1 MRECKY
7 RKFISVTLPH
17 IVKFTNK
24 FKMKRIVTI
33 LLLAVTFS
41 GNLFAWGT
49 TGHRVI
55 AQIAEQN
62 LTKKAK
68 KQVNKALEGYPM
80 AYWADW
86 ADNIKS
92 DETDKW
98 VHTHKWHFVNFSANL
113 SKQQLIEEAEN
124 VKQDNVYSE
133 IPKLSETI
141 KNKTSTVE
149 EKRFA
154 LYFLIHLVGDL
165 HQPMHIGR
173 EEDLGGNK
181 INVSWFNAPTN
192 IHSVWDS
199 KLIDH
204 EKYSYTE
211 YAQILNILT
220 KEQKKSLQKGSLED
234 WLFETYEIAN
244 EIYATIEKGDKLS
257 FKYPYKYKNTVE
269 LQLQRAGL
277 RLAALLNEIFK

>member
-1 MRECKY
+1 
-7 RKFISVTLPH
+7 
-17 IVKFTNK
+17 
-24 FKMKRIVTI
+24 MKRTI
-33 LLLAVTFS
+33 IALLFAITFS
-41 GNLFAWGT
+41 YNLFAWGT

-55 AQIAEQN
+55 AEIAELN
-62 LTKKAK
+62 LSKKAK
-68 KQVNKALEGYPM
+68 KQVNKILEDYPM
-80 AYWADW
+80 AYWANW

-98 VHTHKWHFVNFSANL
+98 KHTHKWHFVNFSADL
-113 SKQQLIEEAEN
+113 SKEQFLEEAKNIKQEN
-124 VKQDNVYSE
+124 AYSE
-133 IPKLSETI
+133 IPKLKETI
-141 KNKTSTVE
+141 KNKTLTLE

-165 HQPMHIGR
+165 HQPMHVGR
-173 EEDLGGNK
+173 EADLGGNK
-181 INVSWFNAPTN
+181 INVFWFNTPTN

-204 EKYSYTE
+204 ENYSYTE
-211 YAQILNILT
+211 YTKILNILS
-220 KEQKKSLQKGSLED
+220 KEQKKNLQRGSLED

-244 EIYATIEKGDKLS
+244 EIYATVEKGDKLS
-257 FKYPYKYKNTVE
+257 FQYPYKYKSTVE

>member
-1 MRECKY
+1 
-7 RKFISVTLPH
+7 
-17 IVKFTNK
+17 
-24 FKMKRIVTI
+24 MKRAVVV
-33 LLLAVTFS
+33 LLIAVAFS
-41 GNLFAWGT
+41 CNLFAWGT

-68 KQVNKALEGYPM
+68 KQVNCALEGYPM
-80 AYWADW
+80 AYWANW
-86 ADNIKS
+86 ADNIRSEK
-92 DETDKW
+92 TDKW
-98 VHTHKWHFVNFSANL
+98 NHTHKWHFVNLPANL
-113 SKQQLIEEAEN
+113 SKQQFLEVAKNIE
-124 VKQDNVYSE
+124 QDNVYSE
-133 IPKLSETI
+133 IPKLGETI
-141 KNKTSTVE
+141 KNKTTTIE

-165 HQPMHIGR
+165 HQPMHVGR

-181 INVSWFNAPTN
+181 INVSWFNSPTN

-199 KLIDH
+199 RLIDH

-220 KEQKKSLQKGSLED
+220 KEEKKNLQEGSLDD

-244 EIYATIEKGDKLS
+244 EIYATIETGDKLS
-257 FKYPYKYKNTVE
+257 FEYPYKYKSTVE
-269 LQLQRAGL
+269 LQMQRAGL
-277 RLAALLNEIFK
+277 RLAALLNKIFK

>member
-1 MRECKY
+1 
-7 RKFISVTLPH
+7 
-17 IVKFTNK
+17 
-24 FKMKRIVTI
+24 MKKTVII

-41 GNLFAWGT
+41 GNLFAWGM

-80 AYWADW
+80 AYWSNW

-98 VHTHKWHFVNFSANL
+98 SHTHVWHYVNIPGDL
-113 SKQQLIEEAEN
+113 PKQQFIEEVKN

-133 IPKLSETI
+133 ISKLSETI
-141 KNKTSTVE
+141 KSKISTIE

-165 HQPMHIGR
+165 HQPMHVGR
-173 EEDLGGNK
+173 EADLGGNK
-181 INVSWFNAPTN
+181 INVSWFNTPTN

-199 KLIDH
+199 RLIDY

-211 YAQILNILT
+211 YARILNVLT
-220 KEQKKSLQKGSLED
+220 KKEKKNLQKGKLED

-244 EIYATIEKGDKLS
+244 EIYATTEKDDKLS
-257 FKYPYKYKNTVE
+257 FKYPYKYKSTVE
-269 LQLQRAGL
+269 LQMQRAGL
-277 RLAALLNEIFK
+277 RLAALLNGIFK